1 MPPVLLLPAPTTF
14 HTPVKIS
21 LTCTNEE
28 VGYNLHP
35 IPAALL
41 ERDRDTGIAFRDSS
55 KFSGMPPLA
64 LPGSGRCGLHADV
77 PVEGQVRTALPRL
90 PTVPARGPGDLER
103 SADLQHSHLVAA
115 PTFGLCPRRVGVRA

>member
-14 HTPVKIS
+14 HMPVKIS

-41 ERDRDTGIAFRDSS
+41 ERDRDTS
-55 KFSGMPPLA
+55 KFSGMPHLA

-115 PTFGLCPRRVGVRA
+115 PAFGLCPR